1 MVGRIVRIVAAVAL
15 VAPITAVDE
24 PGDGGAAFIMIIRL
38 EKDDFFLC
46 VRSAEDQKKGMVAAE
61 NFQLVRKIQR

>member
-1 MVGRIVRIVAAVAL
+1 MVGCIIL
-15 VAPITAVDE
+15 IITAVTFMAPIAAIDE
-24 PGDGGAAFIMIIRL
+24 ASNGGTPLIVLIRL

-46 VRSAEDQKKGMVAAE
+46 VRSAEDQEEWMVAAE